1 MTNRNFALIFWLCL
15 LLLATIRTAP
25 AAELP
30 PLQKL
35 PLILPADQVLRQ
47 ELLEGPNYRIEPEV
61 KNDGFINVYRLQTDY
76 GPLEVESTALLMERL
91 QELTA
96 LRHMEELK
104 KTEVF
109 KEALMAGGK
118 GPLQAAKGLVTEP
131 VETTKGIVTG
141 VGRWFSDV
149 GHSIVSDDPHQ
160 EGVVKTVIG
169 HAPAKRKF
177 AYEFKV
183 DPYSDFEPLQEV
195 LNDIAWAATGGG
207 LTPKV
212 AFAAIGGTAGTILQ
226 ATGTAE
232 GMRKL
237 VRDKSPAELDDINE
251 EIMRQ
256 MNIPTAAAMALL
268 DNHHYNPQEKTF
280 LVGALQRMEGVA
292 HRGTF
297 VAIAARADDPSV
309 ARSMRIRAEM
319 MANYADRVAGVN
331 KIIDLN
337 GVPSLLRQDGIV
349 VGLVPLDY
357 VAWTEALQRKE
368 RALSATI
375 ARYPE
380 IRGKELRIEGR
391 FDPAARIALEALG
404 WKLSER
410 FRE

>member
-1 MTNRNFALIFWLCL
+1 
-15 LLLATIRTAP
+15 
-25 AAELP
+25 
-30 PLQKL
+30 
-35 PLILPADQVLRQ
+35 
-47 ELLEGPNYRIEPEV
+47 
-61 KNDGFINVYRLQTDY
+61 
-76 GPLEVESTALLMERL
+76 
-91 QELTA
+91 
-96 LRHMEELK
+96 
-104 KTEVF
+104 
-109 KEALMAGGK
+109 
-118 GPLQAAKGLVTEP
+118 
-131 VETTKGIVTG
+131 
-141 VGRWFSDV
+141 
-149 GHSIVSDDPHQ
+149 
-160 EGVVKTVIG
+160 VKTVIG

-177 AYEFKV
+177 AYEYKV
-183 DPYSDFEPLQEV
+183 DPYSDFEPLQEA
-195 LNDIAWAATGGG
+195 LNDIAWVATGGG

-256 MNIPTAAAMALL
+256 MNIPAAAAMALL

-309 ARSMRIRAEM
+309 ARSMRIQAEM
-319 MANYADRVAGVN
+319 MADYADRVTGVN
-331 KIIDLN
+331 KVINLN

-349 VGLVPLDY
+349 VGLVPPWTTSPGLRRLDY
-357 VAWTEALQRKE
+357 VAWTQALQRKE
-368 RALSATI
+368 SALSATI
-375 ARYPE
+375 AWYPE
-380 IRGKELRIEGR
+380 TRGKELLIEGR
-391 FDPAARIALEALG
+391 FDPAARIAMEALG